1 MIKKQPITVSL
12 CIAINI
18 NIIFRGSEMS
28 QRFNVLKSFV
38 AVMAGLAIATSSYAD
53 DKDKLAV
60 NKVEGSLSVMVL
72 GSGGPMA
79 VAGGRASAGYL
90 IFTDGKPRILM
101 DVGGGT
107 YQRLAQSG
115 TNIKDLD
122 IILLSHL
129 HADHTGDL
137 TSVLKTIYFHN
148 NLARGAAAAKG
159 ITLPGRTA
167 PIRIYGPTS
176 SDLDATKV
184 QGVKYPNGKLVYP
197 STADYTHNHYSVQ
210 KGGVEH
216 YLKAFVAGI
225 SDDDG
230 PMGAG
235 GPVSNFAYT
244 ANDLVAKVQGA
255 SIETVLPLTADGLQ
269 ITAIAVDHGPVPAVG
284 FRIDYKGHSIVYSGD
299 TGTKGRGANPF
310 APGNP
315 GSDNMAK
322 LAAGADMLIYD
333 TAVMEFGGPPANPLF
348 HILHTQPS
356 LIAGVAKAANVKTL
370 VLSHLT
376 PVTSPRVD
384 EVVSII
390 KGAGFEGKI
399 KKAKDLKVYNLDDSD
414 DD

>member
-1 MIKKQPITVSL
+1 MIQKNKIVTVLLSV
-12 CIAINI
+12 I
-18 NIIFRGSEMS
+18 
-28 QRFNVLKSFV
+28 V
-38 AVMAGLAIATSSYAD
+38 GLAFATSSYAD
-53 DKDKLAV
+53 GKHKKLAV
-60 NKVEGSLSVMVL
+60 SKVKGSLSVMVL

-79 VAGGRASAGYL
+79 VAEGRASAGYL

-122 IILLSHL
+122 TILLSHL

-137 TSVLKTIYFHN
+137 TSVMKTIYFHN

-159 ITLPGRTA
+159 VTLPGRVA
-167 PIRIYGPTS
+167 PINIYGPAS
-176 SDLDATKV
+176 SALPLATP
-184 QGVKYPNGKLVYP
+184 GVSYPNGKLVYP
-197 STADYTHNHYSVQ
+197 STADYTHDHYSVFR
-210 KGGVEH
+210 GGVEH

-230 PMGAG
+230 PSNPSIPFGEPG

-244 ANDLVAKVQGA
+244 ANDLLSKVPFA
-255 SIETVLPLTADGLQ
+255 PIETVLSTTDGLV

-284 FRIDYKGHSIVYSGD
+284 FRIDYKGRSVVYSGD
-299 TGTKGRGANPF
+299 TGTKGRGPNHL
-310 APGNP
+310 GQ
-315 GSDNMAK
+315 GNMAK

-333 TAVMEFGGPPANPLF
+333 TAIMEKGDLPNNPLF

-356 LIAGVAKAANVKTL
+356 LIAGVAKMAGVKTL

-376 PVTSPRVD
+376 PVSSPRID
-384 EVVSII
+384 EIVSII
-390 KGAGFEGKI
+390 EGAGFTGKI
-399 KKAKDLKVYNLDDSD
+399 KKAKDLKVYNLGD
-414 DD
+414 DDEDD

>member
-1 MIKKQPITVSL
+1 MPSYKY
-12 CIAINI
+12 N
-18 NIIFRGSEMS
+18 FRGRKMR
-28 QRFNVLKSFV
+28 QKINVFKGLI

-53 DKDKLAV
+53 NKHKLAV
-60 NKVEGSLSVMVL
+60 DKVKGSLSVMVL

-79 VAGGRASAGYL
+79 VAEGRASAGYL

-122 IILLSHL
+122 LILLSHL

-137 TSVLKTIYFHN
+137 TSVIKTIYFHN

-167 PIRIYGPTS
+167 PINIYGPTS
-176 SDLDATKV
+176 SALPLATP
-184 QGVKYPNGKLVYP
+184 GVSYPNGKLVYP
-197 STADYTHNHYSVQ
+197 STADYTHGHYSVQ
-210 KGGVEH
+210 QGGVEH

-230 PMGAG
+230 PTAPG

-244 ANDLVAKVQGA
+244 ANDLLSKVPFAPIQ
-255 SIETVLPLTADGLQ
+255 SILSTDDGLV

-299 TGTKGRGANPF
+299 TGTKGRGPNHY
-310 APGNP
+310 GQ
-315 GSDNMAK
+315 GNMAK

-333 TAVMEFGGPPANPLF
+333 TAIMEKGGLPNNPLF

-356 LIAGVAKAANVKTL
+356 LIAGVAKTAGVRTL

-376 PVTSPRVD
+376 PVSSPRIDEIVD
-384 EVVSII
+384 II
-390 KGAGFEGKI
+390 EGAGFTGKI